1 MSVLSK
7 DIIERAFWT
16 ALQAF
21 VAVYAVGGVGGSA
34 AAKAAG
40 IAAVAAGLSV
50 IKGAFA
56 SKIGNPDSA
65 STFPSV

>member
-1 MSVLSK
+1 MSVLTK

-34 AAKAAG
+34 AAKAGA
-40 IAAVAAGLSV
+40 IAAVAAGISV

-65 STFPSV
+65 SSVPSI